1 MIWRISLLAS
11 WKDYGP
17 HGINLQICAICG
29 SLIYPWELSS
39 VGTNLSVGANSSVG
53 EELSLAALYAERAG
67 DGGEDGDDEVDDG
80 FDVFFFHTI
89 WDDW

>member
-1 MIWRISLLAS
+1 MEDKLACLLEGLWSAWNKS
-11 WKDYGP
+11 V
-17 HGINLQICAICG
+17 QICAICG
-29 SLIYPWELSS
+29 SLIYPWEL
-39 VGTNLSVGANSSVG
+39 NSSVG

-67 DGGEDGDDEVDDG
+67 DGGEDGDEEVDDG

>member
-1 MIWRISLLAS
+1 MEDRFVRLLEGLWSA
-11 WKDYGP
+11 WK
-17 HGINLQICAICG
+17 IICAICG

-67 DGGEDGDDEVDDG
+67 DGGEDGDDEVDEG